1 MATKGLFNGLLG
13 SVLGSRG
20 LGMAEKYD
28 AIVVGTGFAS
38 TFFLHRLLGG
48 LEASARVLVL
58 EAGQRLPHSWQL
70 SHPKGLEKLANDTF
84 INRTPEKP
92 WIVQR
97 AFGGGSNCWW
107 ACTPRLLPNDF
118 RLRSTYG
125 VAKDWP
131 ISYDDLEEFY
141 CQAEELMAVA
151 GPSADSPFPRS
162 RPYPLPAHHM
172 SDPDKLLKQA
182 FAESFFAQPTAR
194 PSQTVQ
200 GKRPRCCNNGVCH
213 LCPIDSKFTILNSM
227 QQVYHDARV
236 QLELNAQVQSVDTQN
251 GLATGV
257 QFLRDGRERMA
268 RGDLV
273 ALGASAIFNPHIL
286 LRSGLDHPQL
296 GRNLHEQTSIKANVL
311 LDGVDNFQG
320 GTSITGHG
328 YMLYDGPHRREHP
341 AILLETWNV
350 PRLRDER
357 GKWRQLLKL
366 MCIIEEYPQHE
377 NRVEIAAEDP
387 TRPAIIYESRA
398 SDTAKAVAHLKQELP
413 KIMSK
418 LPVEDVI
425 VSNEFKKTE
434 AHVLGTVVMGDDPD
448 HSVVDRHLIHH
459 QVRNL
464 LVLGG
469 SAFPTSSPS
478 NPTLTLS
485 ALSLWAAEHLMR

>member
-1 MATKGLFNGLLG
+1 
-13 SVLGSRG
+13 
-20 LGMAEKYD
+20 MAEKYE

-38 TFFLHRLLGG
+38 SFFLHRLLEG
-48 LEASARVLVL
+48 LGTSARVLVL
-58 EAGQRLPHSWQL
+58 EAGQRLPHAWQL
-70 SHPKGLEKLANDTF
+70 AHPKGLEKLARDSF

-118 RLRSTYG
+118 RLNSRYA
-125 VAKDWP
+125 VARDWP
-131 ISYDDLEEFY
+131 ISYDDLEESY
-141 CQAEELMAVA
+141 CQAEELMNIS
-151 GPSADSPFPRS
+151 GPSDASPFPRS
-162 RPYPLPAHHM
+162 RPYPLPPHRM
-172 SDPDKLLKQA
+172 SDPDKLLKRA
-182 FAESFFAQPTAR
+182 FPDSFFAQPTAR
-194 PSQTVQ
+194 PSETIPD
-200 GKRPRCCNNGVCH
+200 KRPSCCNSGVCH
-213 LCPIDSKFTILNSM
+213 LCPIDSKFTIMNSM
-227 QQVYHDARV
+227 AQIYRDPRVRLEMNARV
-236 QLELNAQVQSVDTQN
+236 QRVDTQN

-257 QFLRDGRERMA
+257 QFIRDGRERLA

-273 ALGASAIFNPHIL
+273 ALGTSAIFNPHIL
-286 LRSGLDHPQL
+286 MRSGLDHPEL

-341 AILLETWNV
+341 AILIETWNV

-366 MCIIEEYPQHE
+366 MCIIEQYPQRE
-377 NRVEIAAEDP
+377 SRVEIASEDP
-387 TRPAIIYESRA
+387 TRPAIVYPRRPPE
-398 SDTAKAVAHLKQELP
+398 TEKAVAALERELP
-413 KIMSK
+413 KIMSR

-425 VSNEFKKTE
+425 VAKEFKKTE
-434 AHVLGTVVMGDDPD
+434 AHVLGTVVMGDDPE

-469 SAFPTSSPS
+469 SAFPTSSPA

-485 ALSLWAAEHLMR
+485 ALSLWAADHLIQ